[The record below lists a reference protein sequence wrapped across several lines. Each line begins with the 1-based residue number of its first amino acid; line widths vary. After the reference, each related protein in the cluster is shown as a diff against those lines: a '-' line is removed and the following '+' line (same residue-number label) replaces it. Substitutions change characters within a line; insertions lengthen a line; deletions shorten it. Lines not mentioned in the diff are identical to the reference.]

1 MKIKNNAPGGRG
13 FLGIEIPAGATVDVD
28 DDKVAFARKEVGSAT
43 WFTDGTLTIVGKE
56 SAAPTEAKP
65 AK

>member
-13 FLGIEIPAGATVDVD
+13 FLGIEIPAGATMDVD

-43 WFTDGTLTIVGKE
+43 WFTDGTFTVVAKE
-56 SAAPTEAKP
+56 PAVVAEAKP